1 MSPSD
6 QRIKYIRCI
15 VTFNRAACFRAA
27 RQSTPVEFDY
37 SCAGIGVGVGDD
49 HDDDVDERKAS
60 SRMLVFPSILVRS
73 AESPDGDFDSTPP
86 CILRVEMHLDSRCPR
101 HRPPLLSL
109 ARSRFRD
116 TAADIFYIARK
127 SHRMGLNVRV

>member
-15 VTFNRAACFRAA
+15 ITFNRAACFRAA

-37 SCAGIGVGVGDD
+37 SSTGIGVGVGDD
-49 HDDDVDERKAS
+49 HDDDVDESKAS

-73 AESPDGDFDSTPP
+73 AESPDEDFDSTPP
-86 CILRVEMHLDSRCPR
+86 CIHRVARCILNLVAHGTRHPCSR
-101 HRPPLLSL
+101 LL
-109 ARSRFRD
+109 ARDS
-116 TAADIFYIARK
+116 AISPSI
-127 SHRMGLNVRV
+127 SSI